1 MQANPLVGATP
12 TPKAPAAD
20 SDQRVISLVS
30 NVAADKIAGLQP
42 FLAAFTTPEVRAEVN
57 PFRHVIQRK
66 ARRSMGGKF
75 SKGLTHEV
83 TENIEINPNEDLFG
97 LRRWLGGIRQSP
109 AAVMLLAVNKIK
121 EEPLAAPL
129 IFSELLKT
137 GRPVLV
143 AGADRSTQ
151 DQLFAKIDIACEQVP
166 ETIQQ
171 NNSLKTMLMARVQRR
186 KGFISTIR
194 HLLDLEF
201 LPAPV
206 QEKVN
211 RINGGGDPSELN
223 EPETVNLSLLA
234 DLSSRYRN
242 ALMLYKETLQNST
255 LNVQQL
261 VSMFE
266 ILMSDIPLSEALEQ
280 FSPFLGKD
288 DERPEEVRSK
298 SELFGY
304 LNRFINSTEGG
315 SRGTTRSEKVEQLFK
330 RIISVVI
337 AQRAKVDPVL
347 WRRCSFIFDP
357 EPEER
362 ALLATLEPMA
372 AYVAKTKDGGEASIN
387 AEFKQR
393 LGEAVF
399 ELVTI
404 ANQNL
409 DQSKGEGALARQR
422 AAGHLLPLFQ
432 MAKFQAGHLVQIS
445 DTNRATLLNKD
456 KFLGLFKNIPITVQD
471 LEGLAQRLQS
481 ELYRDQQII
490 EAVRK
495 STLDVI
501 VGHDRDREK
510 ALREIYIVNA
520 AQELVN
526 FSFHIGDQNISSLE
540 RLCGV
545 SVAQSRFGFEVSLQ
559 PQRPNSVGLFTH
571 PNDAAL
577 GTLQNEPSVL
587 SRAYTALI
595 GMQVERLVKKAVDH
609 KIGYLQQTFGENFF
623 EVVYQQVINRFD
635 LPLSRGQL
643 AWFVKE
649 RGLLGSLGEK
659 GFKSEGR
666 ENDLGDP
673 FMTLEELALSHSK
686 PQRDF
691 KEFAA
696 FPQRFAEAIRAFK
709 QLLADL
715 RAAGDQDP
723 TRDVHA
729 LLWSLYR
736 KGIYNMDRPEAKEAF
751 RKSEF
756 YTQLKDIIAK
766 ISSENYSVFTKDIQQ
781 DGVKVYVM
789 PKHHALL
796 TLGNRFAYL
805 VESKVVRYQLIASP
819 AEVVEELDQVSR
831 VFHDKLDSIAK
842 DLDTT
847 PEFKSLF
854 EAAAEVQRATEV
866 WREHSRHLAFALLD
880 RFLSETVIKQLRP
893 GKIQAQNLW
902 YLPDATKLCLGPS
915 LTAQNTVPFS
925 KMLQVPENMGNLQK
939 NPKSCSTTIDDFTIE
954 VHKIARLRAELDH
967 YESVAEDVLD
977 ILQNLTHERA
987 ESQLVGRYEQGL
999 QQFIRILSKP
1009 LRHFTE
1015 KDVQNLHTVASLLKN
1030 TLQAFY
1036 NTPGT
1041 QKDQLVMRVQNQ
1053 LQARRSDGHQ
1063 LKLNFTDVF
1072 VLEKT
1077 QIRVMQKV
1085 KQGEETVSK
1094 QRKVEVEVDAT
1105 YQTLSARIREVV
1117 RTHEVLAAKR
1127 HIVISPEGQKKKQAD
1142 YVLDIIGVLQ
1152 SLRGNALT
1160 FYVDSTMLSDDQMR
1174 RLAAHVKPHNFFRMD
1189 DLKPEAPE
1197 GAQVDGVKDPLS
1209 GRMMRK
1215 EPGPDA
1221 QAGAAPQDG
1230 AQPGD
1235 SPPSAS

>member
-1 MQANPLVGATP
+1 MQANPLIGATP
-12 TPKAPAAD
+12 TPSRPAAAA
-20 SDQRVISLVS
+20 DQRIISLVS
-30 NVAADKIAGLQP
+30 NVTADKIPGLEH
-42 FLAAFTTPEVRAEVN
+42 FLTDFSSPDVRAEVN
-57 PFRHVIQRK
+57 PFRHVIQRR

-121 EEPLAAPL
+121 EEPMAAPL

-143 AGADRSTQ
+143 AGTDRSTQ
-151 DQLFAKIDIACEQVP
+151 DQLFAKIDVNCQHVP

-171 NNSLKTMLMARVQRR
+171 NASLKTMLMARVQRR

-201 LPAPV
+201 LPQPV

-211 RINGGGDPSELN
+211 RINGGGDPTELN
-223 EPETVNLSLLA
+223 EAETINLCLLA

-242 ALMLYKETLQNST
+242 ALTLYKETLANSS
-255 LNVQQL
+255 LNIQQL
-261 VSMFE
+261 ISMFE
-266 ILMSDIPLSEALEQ
+266 ILLSDVPLKEALEA

-288 DERPEEVRSK
+288 DERPEAVNSK
-298 SELFGY
+298 AELFGY
-304 LNRFINSTEGG
+304 LNRFVSSTEGG
-315 SRGTTRSEKVEQLFK
+315 SRGSTRTDKLDQVFK

-337 AQRAKVDPVL
+337 SQRAKVDPVL

-362 ALLATLEPMA
+362 ALLTSMEPMA
-372 AYVAKTKDGGEASIN
+372 AYVAKTKDAGEAGITP
-387 AEFKQR
+387 EFKQR

-399 ELVTI
+399 ELVAI
-404 ANQNL
+404 SNQGL
-409 DQSKGEGALARQR
+409 EQSKSESGLARQR

-432 MAKFQAGHLVQIS
+432 MSKFQAGHLVQIS
-445 DTNRATLLNKD
+445 DNNRATLLNKE
-456 KFLGLFKNIPITVQD
+456 KFVGLFKNIPITVQD

-481 ELYRDQQII
+481 ELYREQQII
-490 EAVRK
+490 DAVRK

-510 ALREIYIVNA
+510 ALREIYIINA
-520 AQELVN
+520 AQELVH
-526 FSFHIGDQNISSLE
+526 FSFHIGEHGISSLD

-545 SVAQSRFGFEVSLQ
+545 SVAQSRFGFEVALQ
-559 PQRPNSVGLFTH
+559 PHRPNSIGLFQH
-571 PNDAAL
+571 EKERPL

-595 GMQVERLVKKAVDH
+595 GMQVERQVKKAVDH

-623 EVVYQQVINRFD
+623 EVVYQQVVNRHD
-635 LPLSRGQL
+635 LPLSRNQL

-659 GFKSEGR
+659 GFKSER

-673 FMTLEELALSHSK
+673 FMTLEELTLSRSK

-691 KEFAA
+691 REFEN
-696 FPQRFAEAIRAFK
+696 FPQRFAEAARNFK
-709 QLLADL
+709 QLLGEL

-723 TRDVHA
+723 TRDVRA

-736 KGIYNMDRPEAKEAF
+736 RGIYNMERPEAKEAF

-781 DGVKVYVM
+781 DGVKIYVM
-789 PKHHALL
+789 PKFHHLL
-796 TLGNRFAYL
+796 TLGSRFAYL
-805 VESKVVRYQLIASP
+805 IESKVVRYQLVASP

-831 VFHDKLDSIAK
+831 VFTEKLESLSAAGEGGA
-842 DLDTT
+842 
-847 PEFKSLF
+847 EFKSLF
-854 EAAAEVQRATEV
+854 NAAAEVRRATDV

-880 RFLSETVIKQLRP
+880 RLLSETVIKQLRP
-893 GKIQAQNLW
+893 GKIQAHNLW
-902 YLPDATKLCLGPS
+902 YLPDATKLCLGPALS
-915 LTAQNTVPFS
+915 SQKSVPFP
-925 KMLQVPENMGNLQK
+925 KILQVPENMGNLQK
-939 NPKSCSTTIDDFTIE
+939 NPKSASTTIDDFTIE
-954 VHKIARLRAELDH
+954 VHKISRLRAELDH

-987 ESQLVGRYEQGL
+987 ESQLVNRYEQALG
-999 QQFIRILSKP
+999 QFIRILNKP
-1009 LRHFTE
+1009 LRYYTE
-1015 KDVQNLHTVASLLKN
+1015 KDVQNLHAVASLMKN

-1063 LKLNFTDVF
+1063 LKLNFTDTF

-1085 KQGEETVSK
+1085 KQGDETVSK

-1105 YQTLSARIREVV
+1105 YQTLSARIREVI
-1117 RTHEVLAAKR
+1117 RTHEVLANKR
-1127 HIVISPEGQKKKQAD
+1127 HIVLSPEGQKKKQID
-1142 YVLDIIGVLQ
+1142 YVLDIIDVLQ

-1160 FYVDSTMLSDDQMR
+1160 FYVDSSMLSDDQMR
-1174 RLAAHVKPHNFFRMD
+1174 LLARHVKPHNFFRMD
-1189 DLKPEAPE
+1189 DLKPEPPE
-1197 GAQVDGVKDPLS
+1197 GMSADAAAKDPLTGRLVRKPPS
-1209 GRMMRK
+1209 GPT
-1215 EPGPDA
+1215 EAPA
-1221 QAGAAPQDG
+1221 QAADAPKNE
-1230 AQPGD
+1230 P
-1235 SPPSAS
+1235 PPSAS